1 MLPLKVLG
9 FGLTFDSR
17 LERIHE
23 SIHLNWFIRP
33 ERNELNALWC
43 WLLPLR
49 PPPNT
54 QSAVMCAKAH
64 QSTDSGSERRS
75 SPSPHSY
82 ETVLGVDV
90 IACSLPLLRQ
100 HPPFSIRTLVG
111 SVMVQ
116 AASCSTMVSAQ
127 WFSIDNSDFNP
138 SLFVSSTFFFFISF
152 WFVFTVFFKSVAY
165 RDVLNRTG
173 LSPDRDRRTD
183 SWHGMVSRSFG
194 RWEMLMREPEG
205 WGDEYW
211 SLWRL
216 MKSMSLWQ
224 RKIKDQSRASVRT
237 RTISKRQ
244 DFSGVYRIWACERTS
259 IHVFPASL
267 AVLHH
272 MSCFQWRQAFVKY
285 ELIESGVT
293 S

>member
-82 ETVLGVDV
+82 ETVLGFDV
-90 IACSLPLLRQ
+90 IARSLPLLRQ

-138 SLFVSSTFFFFISF
+138 SLFVSSTYFFFISF

-183 SWHGMVSRSFG
+183 SWHGMVSRVVRSVG
-194 RWEMLMREPEG
+194 DVDAGTWRVG
-205 WGDEYW
+205 WW
-211 SLWRL
+211 ILIA
-216 MKSMSLWQ
+216 MKVNEVDVFVA
-224 RKIKDQSRASVRT
+224 KEN
-237 RTISKRQ
+237 KR
-244 DFSGVYRIWACERTS
+244 S
-259 IHVFPASL
+259 
-267 AVLHH
+267 
-272 MSCFQWRQAFVKY
+272 
-285 ELIESGVT
+285 VT
-293 S
+293 SVGAHENDL